1 MSLSLGLAPA
11 SRSSRVET
19 ALRNSVRVASL
30 NLLATRLRVGG
41 LAVDGWYRFLAPGSQ
56 PLYGYG
62 TLGQAFRFAGRL
74 NRTRNIT
81 YSTRALT
88 DEEARELQLEEKTEA
103 FSLTRAL
110 ANVQ

>member
-11 SRSSRVET
+11 SRSWVET

-74 NRTRNIT
+74 NRIRNIT
-81 YSTRALT
+81 LLEQGAIGRGGTRL
-88 DEEARELQLEEKTEA
+88 ELEEKTEA

-110 ANVQ
+110 ANEQ